1 MIYELNNPQQAREL
15 LQRLW
20 PEIKNIFANGDKM
33 ILQVKKATR
42 SISQNAKFHA
52 MISIIALAMRTA
64 GSKWTDDDWKRL
76 LIDQWAH
83 DTGRKLGRVAPSL
96 DDERVV
102 QLGWQ
107 SHKFTVAEATD
118 FIEWLYAWASEK
130 GIEI

>member
-1 MIYELNNPQQAREL
+1 MIYELNNPQQARQV
-15 LQRLW
+15 LQLLW
-20 PEIKNIFANGDKM
+20 PEMKEYFAGGDKM
-33 ILQVKKATR
+33 VLQVKKATR

-52 MISIIALAMRTA
+52 MISAIAIAMRGA

-83 DTGRKLGRVAPSL
+83 DTGRKIGRVAPSL

-107 SHKFTVAEATD
+107 SHKFTVNDAAD
-118 FIEWLYAWASEK
+118 FIEWLYSWACEK